1 MTSELGFVGTNDLV
15 GVTRGRAMPL
25 ARLEDSLDTG
35 CGWVPANLGIGP
47 FGHIVSDGAV
57 FGSTGDLRLIPDPL
71 TRTRRASSKRASALI
86 PAPPMP

>member
-15 GVTRGRAMPL
+15 GITRGRAMPL

-47 FGHIVSDGAV
+47 FGHIVADGAV
-57 FGSTGDLRLIPDPL
+57 FEFRGQRFLLPRQTY
-71 TRTRRASSKRASALI
+71 
-86 PAPPMP
+86 